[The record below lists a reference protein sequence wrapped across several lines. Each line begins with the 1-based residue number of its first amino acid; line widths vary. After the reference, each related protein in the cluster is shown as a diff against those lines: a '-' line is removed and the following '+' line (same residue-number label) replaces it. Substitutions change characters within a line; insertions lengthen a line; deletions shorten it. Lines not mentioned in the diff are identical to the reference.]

1 VRLVRVKAP
10 QGRGRDVAQI
20 AFAAGISR
28 VAIHQHQILTK
39 DEREEIT
46 DVIDVETATPT
57 AKAFTDALM
66 QTAFFDPKD
75 YSITVRQP
83 RSVVSRERPA
93 NLTVPLVEPTL
104 DIFEELWQF
113 SHVTFGFIGRIFIAS
128 LFLAYGIIEAKI
140 LLIIAGLLF
149 LPVLPPIL
157 AIGFGI
163 WTKEWRLAVQ
173 GLFALLVASLL
184 GALAGILTALV
195 TSPPIKFNESNRLLV
210 SFLISFGVGTAA
222 GLATADDVG
231 RREMI
236 GLAATAQIAILPVWF
251 GVCFIFGFPNSAI
264 ERGVTFVVNVFTIIL
279 ASFATYAFLKMQG
292 GALRRFTDGR

>member
-1 VRLVRVKAP
+1 VP

-20 AFAAGISR
+20 AFDVGIHR
-28 VAIHQHQILTK
+28 VALHQQQILK
-39 DEREEIT
+39 KNEQDEIK

-57 AKAFTDALM
+57 AKVFTDALM
-66 QTAFFDPKD
+66 RTAFFDPKD
-75 YSITVRQP
+75 YSIIVRQP
-83 RSVVSRERPA
+83 RSLVSRERPP
-93 NLTVPLVEPTL
+93 NLTIPLVEPTL

-128 LFLAYGIIEAKI
+128 LFLAYGIIEAKS

-163 WTKEWRLAVQ
+163 WTKEWRLALQ
-173 GLFALLVASLL
+173 GLFALLVASGL
-184 GALAGILTALV
+184 GVLAGILTALV
-195 TSPPIKFNESNRLLV
+195 TSPPIKFNESNPL
-210 SFLISFGVGTAA
+210 LISLLISLGVGIAA

-236 GLAATAQIAILPVWF
+236 GLAATAQVAILPVWF
-251 GVCFIFGFPNSAI
+251 GVCFIFGFPNSPI
-264 ERGVTFVVNVFTIIL
+264 ERGVTFLVNVFTIIL
-279 ASFATYAFLKMQG
+279 ASFATYGFLKMQG
-292 GALRRFTDGR
+292 GALRGFTDR